1 MGKGLFNQKS
11 TQMAFTKF
19 VQIGRVCTLNY
30 GPQEGK
36 TVVILD
42 LVNTNRA
49 LIEGTDG
56 EIQRQVIPIRRLSL
70 TKFTLKSVLRGQ
82 RSGLL
87 KKKIAKENFQK
98 QWAET
103 PLAKKLASNAT
114 KAKLN
119 DFDRFKVMVLKKRVS
134 KSVAHGV
141 KTLRKSN
148 NAKK

>member
-56 EIQRQVIPIRRLSL
+56 QVQRQVIPIRRLSL

-87 KKKIAKENFQK
+87 KKKIA
-98 QWAET
+98 
-103 PLAKKLASNAT
+103 SNAT

-134 KSVAHGV
+134 KSVAH
-141 KTLRKSN
+141 
-148 NAKK
+148 